1 MLFRGGNSC
10 FQNFR
15 NPGDRMNTL
24 LLAQAS
30 LDGAL
35 SEGLGII
42 AKFLFII
49 AVIVIAHGG
58 WQVRSGNADQGKMS
72 IVGGLMLGLAVVI
85 AEALFNAG
93 GMPTISISQ

>member
-1 MLFRGGNSC
+1 MK
-10 FQNFR
+10 
-15 NPGDRMNTL
+15 TL

-49 AVIVIAHGG
+49 AVVVIAHGG
-58 WQVRSGNADQGKMS
+58 WQVRTGNADMGKMS
-72 IVGGLMLGLAVVI
+72 IVGGLLLGLAVLI
-85 AEALFNAG
+85 AEALFTAG
-93 GMPTISISQ
+93 GMPTISVSR

>member
-1 MLFRGGNSC
+1 
-10 FQNFR
+10 
-15 NPGDRMNTL
+15 MNTL
-24 LLAQAS
+24 ILAQAS
-30 LDGAL
+30 LDGAM

-42 AKFLFII
+42 ARFLFIV

-58 WQVRSGNADQGKMS
+58 WQIRSGNADQGKMS
-72 IVGGLMLGLAVVI
+72 IVGGLLLGLSVVI

>member
-1 MLFRGGNSC
+1 MK
-10 FQNFR
+10 
-15 NPGDRMNTL
+15 TL
-24 LLAQAS
+24 LLAASS

-49 AVIVIAHGG
+49 AVVVIAHGG
-58 WQVRSGNADQGKMS
+58 WQVRTGNADMGKMS
-72 IVGGLMLGLAVVI
+72 IVGGLLLGLAVLI

-93 GMPTISISQ
+93 GMPTISVAR

>member
-1 MLFRGGNSC
+1 MI
-10 FQNFR
+10 
-15 NPGDRMNTL
+15 P

-42 AKFLFII
+42 AKFLFLI

-58 WQVRSGNADQGKMS
+58 WQVRSGNADMGKMS
-72 IVGGLMLGLAVVI
+72 IVGGLLLGLAVLI

-93 GMPTISISQ
+93 GLPTINVGP

>member
-1 MLFRGGNSC
+1 MK
-10 FQNFR
+10 
-15 NPGDRMNTL
+15 TL

-49 AVIVIAHGG
+49 AVVVIAHGG
-58 WQVRSGNADQGKMS
+58 WQVRSGNADMGKMS
-72 IVGGLMLGLAVVI
+72 IVGGLLLGLAVLI

-93 GMPTISISQ
+93 GMPTINVSR

>member
-1 MLFRGGNSC
+1 
-10 FQNFR
+10 
-15 NPGDRMNTL
+15 MNNL
-24 LLAQAS
+24 ILAQAS
-30 LDGAL
+30 LDGAM

-49 AVIVIAHGG
+49 AVVVIAHGG
-58 WQVRSGNADQGKMS
+58 WQIRSGNADQGKMS
-72 IVGGLMLGLAVVI
+72 IVGGLLLGLAVVI